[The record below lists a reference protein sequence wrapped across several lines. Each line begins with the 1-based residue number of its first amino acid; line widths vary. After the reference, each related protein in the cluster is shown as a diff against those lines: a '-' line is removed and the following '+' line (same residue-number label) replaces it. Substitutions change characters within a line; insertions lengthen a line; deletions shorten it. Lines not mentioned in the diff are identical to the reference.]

1 MEPTSLASPP
11 LAANR
16 FFSTVPPGKPDVL
29 TISPQRYVLIPL
41 QPVNVVTF
49 EQKRLRR
56 CEQVKDLERQR
67 LSWMTG
73 GEGTH
78 VLDDWGRGDTYTHK
92 CPNKRGAEGGVTQ
105 KKEQEVS
112 QQKREAGGSV
122 SRQEAG
128 GKGSRRSPEARKA
141 RK

>member
-16 FFSTVPPGKPDVL
+16 FFTTVPPGKPDVL

-56 CEQVKDLERQR
+56 CEQVKDLER
-67 LSWMTG
+67 
-73 GEGTH
+73 
-78 VLDDWGRGDTYTHK
+78 
-92 CPNKRGAEGGVTQ
+92 GGVTQ

>member
-1 MEPTSLASPP
+1 M
-11 LAANR
+11 
-16 FFSTVPPGKPDVL
+16 
-29 TISPQRYVLIPL
+29 
-41 QPVNVVTF
+41 
-49 EQKRLRR
+49 
-56 CEQVKDLERQR
+56 
-67 LSWMTG
+67 
-73 GEGTH
+73 
-78 VLDDWGRGDTYTHK
+78 DDWGRGDTYTPK

-112 QQKREAGGSV
+112 RQKREAGGSV